1 MHLVRYILF
10 SAQLKQCDPYNY
22 QKCLCVSLRSFF
34 LTLQAYGYH
43 FFFFESV
50 NQSPT
55 VALQNGRQS
64 GFNVLCVNLRLI
76 LFDQKVLH

>member
-10 SAQLKQCDPYNY
+10 SAQLKQCDAYNY

-34 LTLQAYGYH
+34 FTLQAYNYNL

-50 NQSPT
+50 NQTPT
-55 VALQNGRQS
+55 LALQNGRQS
-64 GFNVLCVNLRLI
+64 GFSVLLLI
-76 LFDQKVLH
+76 